1 MSTFDNTNPYN
12 STLYNKTELTESDKQ
27 WERIENELIDNRQAP
42 YDKLN
47 ASDSFGIAFFGQDNV
62 HSLFA
67 KRKEDRIKRQQDYY
81 AKLAAGTMN
90 QVEFQQDTKP
100 NTENLAAFKRLE
112 QLKRR
117 NPSSIPDEIIEQG
130 ESFDET
136 KPINYYVE
144 LENELYRRGFKGGKS
159 RKSKKSKKSKKSN
172 KANKS
177 KKSNKSRKS
186 KK

>member
-1 MSTFDNTNPYN
+1 MTTYAPYN
-12 STLYNKTELTESDKQ
+12 STLYNNTPLDTQYDKE
-27 WERIENELIDNRQAP
+27 WERIEHDLIQNKRAP

-47 ASDSFGIAFFGQDNV
+47 ASDSFGIAFFGQDDV

-117 NPSSIPDEIIEQG
+117 NPTSIPDEIIEQG

-159 RKSKKSKKSKKSN
+159 RKSNKSKKSKKSN
-172 KANKS
+172 KSKKS
-177 KKSNKSRKS
+177 TKSNKSRKS

>member
-1 MSTFDNTNPYN
+1 MSTYPPYN
-12 STLYNKTELTESDKQ
+12 STLYNNTPLDTQYDKE
-27 WERIENELIDNRQAP
+27 WERIEHELIQNKRAP

-47 ASDSFGIAFFGQDNV
+47 ASDSFGIGFFGQDDE
-62 HSLFA
+62 HSLLA

-90 QVEFQQDTKP
+90 PLDLQQTKQY
-100 NTENLAAFKRLE
+100 TENLAAFKRLE
-112 QLKRR
+112 QIKRK
-117 NPSSIPDEIIEQG
+117 NPSSIPDEIIEEG

-159 RKSKKSKKSKKSN
+159 KSRKSKKSKKSN
-172 KANKS
+172 KVNKS
-177 KKSNKSRKS
+177 KKSTKLNKSRKS